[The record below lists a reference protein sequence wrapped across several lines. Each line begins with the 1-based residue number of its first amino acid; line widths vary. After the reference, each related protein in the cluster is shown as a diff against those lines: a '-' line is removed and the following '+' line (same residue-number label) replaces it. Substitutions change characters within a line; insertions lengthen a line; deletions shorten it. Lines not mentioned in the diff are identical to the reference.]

1 MQGFAPLPFLREL
14 EWSVIK
20 KAVLLF
26 FIPMVFLNLSGLS
39 ACAVDVYATGG
50 WNLTVDSSCLVGGA
64 GSGLIESFE
73 SGLDASM
80 INITGTSGSA
90 DAWRV
95 RVRKSDA
102 LRLHGVTLY
111 VKRTGDG
118 SGSGIISGGTSYT
131 AVETSDADFFD
142 GCGDRTGI
150 AVQYKVSGISINVPP
165 GTYSTVIT
173 FTVVDR

>member
-1 MQGFAPLPFLREL
+1 M
-14 EWSVIK
+14 
-20 KAVLLF
+20 F
-26 FIPMVFLNLSGLS
+26 FIPIAFLNLSELS

-50 WNLTVDSSCLVGGA
+50 WKLTINSSCLAGGA

-73 SGLDASM
+73 SSLDASM

-95 RVRKSDA
+95 RVRKSEA
-102 LRLHGVTLY
+102 LRLHGVALY

-118 SGSGIISGGTSYT
+118 TGSGTISGGTSYT
-131 AVETSDADFFD
+131 AVETSDVDFFD

-150 AVQYKVSGISINVPP
+150 TIQYKVSGISINVPP
-165 GTYSTVIT
+165 GIYSTTIT
-173 FTVVDR
+173 FTVVGR